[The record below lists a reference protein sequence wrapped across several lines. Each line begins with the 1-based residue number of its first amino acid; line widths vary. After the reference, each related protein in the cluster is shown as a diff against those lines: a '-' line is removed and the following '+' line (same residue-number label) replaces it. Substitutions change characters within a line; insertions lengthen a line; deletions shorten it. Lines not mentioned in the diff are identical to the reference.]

1 MNWDAVIAITEV
13 IGVIAIIGSLVYVGK
28 QIRQSASL
36 ARAAIVHD
44 TTVAWSNAS
53 AMLATDA
60 ELTDIF
66 IRGVAGEALS
76 PVETKRLES
85 LIDVYMTNLE
95 DIDHQYQSDLYF
107 DEKDTVDVVDY
118 LAPLHKDLMMSPVG
132 RNWWATI
139 APIAHTPSYYEKM
152 NRIIKEWGAE
162 ESE

>member
-1 MNWDAVIAITEV
+1 MNWDAVIAVTEV

-36 ARAAIVHD
+36 ARAAIVHE
-44 TTVAWSNAS
+44 TSVAWTNAS

-66 IRGVAGEALS
+66 LRGVAGEALS

-107 DEKDTVDVVDY
+107 DEEDTTDAVDY
-118 LAPLHKDLMMSPVG
+118 LAPLHKDLMLSPVG
-132 RNWWATI
+132 RNWWATV
-139 APIAHTPSYYEKM
+139 APTLHTPSFFEKM
-152 NRIIKEWGAE
+152 NRIIKNWEAGDTE
-162 ESE
+162 